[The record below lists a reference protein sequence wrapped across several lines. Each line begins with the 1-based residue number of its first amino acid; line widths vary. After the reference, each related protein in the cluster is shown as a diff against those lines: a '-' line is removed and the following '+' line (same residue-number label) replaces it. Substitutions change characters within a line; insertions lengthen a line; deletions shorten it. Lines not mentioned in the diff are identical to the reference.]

1 MNEPPIACRTV
12 LVLGGARSG
21 KSRYAL
27 TLAEA
32 AAPERLM
39 IATAEALDAEMAA
52 RIARHRT
59 ERGAGWTTREAPL
72 ELAAAL
78 REEARPGRPVVVD
91 CVTLWLSNVL
101 LAGGDVEAVIA
112 ELAALALR
120 LPGPVIFVSNEVGGG
135 VTPPSEL
142 GRAFQDWQGRA
153 NQALAS
159 ACDAV
164 VAVTAG
170 LPGLVKPAPAPALRL
185 R

>member
-1 MNEPPIACRTV
+1 MACRSV

-27 TLAEA
+27 TLAEN

-39 IATAEALDAEMAA
+39 IATAEALDEEMAA
-52 RIARHRT
+52 RIARHRA
-59 ERGAGWTTREAPL
+59 ERGAGWTTL
-72 ELAAAL
+72 EVPRDLAAAL
-78 REEARPGRPVVVD
+78 RREARAGRPIVVD

-101 LAGGDVEAVIA
+101 LAGGDVEAAISEIA
-112 ELAALALR
+112 ELATAIT
-120 LPGPVIFVSNEVGGG
+120 GPAIFVSNEVGGG

-159 ACDAV
+159 ACDAAV
-164 VAVTAG
+164 VLVAG
-170 LPGLVKPAPAPALRL
+170 LPRLLKPAPAPRLRL
-185 R
+185 V